1 MIKGFRKKGTAK
13 PEKYGITFDSA
24 DEQYFYDYCLDAKKA
39 GLLREFVYH
48 PEPVLVFPDYV
59 EKKKIVL
66 RKCSYTPDFILEG
79 IDDKLKPYFRESFD
93 KRYWIDVKGSF
104 IVRGES
110 KFFVLMT
117 KVLWNL
123 HKIFIN
129 KVVVKE
135 LCEKTFVPES
145 IRYTDKTKQLRTAF
159 KDCRSLDKFLSDT
172 KSERKKK

>member
-1 MIKGFRKKGTAK
+1 MPRGYRKKGTKK
-13 PEKYGITFDSA
+13 PEKYGITFDSV
-24 DEQYFYDYCLDAKKA
+24 DEVFFYDWLLDAKKA
-39 GLLREFVYH
+39 GLIKGFIYH

-79 IDDKLKPYFRESFD
+79 IGDKLKPYFRESLD
-93 KRYWIDVKGSF
+93 KKYWIDIKGSF

-117 KVLWNL
+117 KVLWHL
-123 HKIFIN
+123 HNIYIN

-135 LCEKTFVPES
+135 LCEKTFCPES

-159 KDCRSLDKFLSDT
+159 KDCSSLDEFLQN
-172 KSERKKK
+172 